1 MQVTTTISNQD
12 LQMLLVEALK
22 KDFSLLK
29 DAVKM
34 VFVENPDI
42 AAKAAVDLSSYLAT
56 VPFNKEEII
65 RQSAIKEEDWKEL
78 QELWKD
84 APSAEEL
91 LMFDD
96 KMMDSQ

>member
-1 MQVTTTISNQD
+1 
-12 LQMLLVEALK
+12 
-22 KDFSLLK
+22 LK

-34 VFVENPDI
+34 VLVENPNL
-42 AAKAAVDLSSYLAT
+42 ASKLALDLSPYLET
-56 VPFNKEEII
+56 KPFNKEEII
-65 RQSAIKEEDWKEL
+65 RQSAISAEAIAEL

-96 KMMDSQ
+96 KNIMTNQ

>member
-34 VFVENPDI
+34 VLVENPNL
-42 AAKAAVDLSSYLAT
+42 AAKAAIDFSPYLET
-56 VPFNKEEII
+56 KPFNREEII
-65 RQSAIKEEDWKEL
+65 KQSAITAEAVAEL

-91 LMFDD
+91 LKSYD
-96 KMMDSQ
+96 KAIGK

>member
-1 MQVTTTISNQD
+1 MDVTTTINNQE
-12 LQMLLVEALK
+12 LKMLLVEALK

-42 AAKAAVDLSSYLAT
+42 AAKAAIDISPYLAS

-65 RQSAIKEEDWKEL
+65 KQSAISAEAVAEL

-91 LMFDD
+91 LKSYD
-96 KMMDSQ
+96 KAIGK

>member
-1 MQVTTTISNQD
+1 
-12 LQMLLVEALK
+12 
-22 KDFSLLK
+22 LK

-34 VFVENPDI
+34 VLVGNPNL
-42 AAKAAVDLSSYLAT
+42 AAKAAIDLSPYLET
-56 VPFNKEEII
+56 KPFNREEII
-65 RQSAIKEEDWKEL
+65 KQSVITEENWKEL

-96 KMMDSQ
+96 KN

>member
-34 VFVENPDI
+34 VLVENPNL
-42 AAKAAVDLSSYLAT
+42 AAKVAIDLSPYLET
-56 VPFNKEEII
+56 KPFNREEII
-65 RQSAIKEEDWKEL
+65 KQSAITAEAVAEL
-78 QELWKD
+78 QEL
-84 APSAEEL
+84 
-91 LMFDD
+91 
-96 KMMDSQ
+96 